1 MSLSNQFKTD
11 KKAEIEGKRV
21 EYAENKDGTIPTFI
35 IGRANRTN
43 RRYSQALERLTKPH
57 RAALKLNSLPKEKAE
72 EIWRDVFIEGNLHGW
87 ENVKM
92 SDVTGNEQ
100 DEGYAEFTKENA
112 VLLFKNLPDLYDD
125 LSGRANDAAE
135 FRIASMEE
143 EAKN

>member
-11 KKAEIEGKRV
+11 KKAETEGIRV
-21 EYAENKDGTIPTFI
+21 EYAENEDGTIPTFI

-57 RAALKLNSLPKEKAE
+57 RRALEMKTLPKEKAE

-87 ENVKM
+87 ENVRN
-92 SDVTGNEQ
+92 SDVTGNKQ
-100 DEGYAEFTKENA
+100 DEGYAEFTKDNA
-112 VLLFKNLPDLYDD
+112 ISLFKNLPDLYDD
-125 LSGRANDAAE
+125 LSARANDAAN
-135 FRIASMEE
+135 FRVESMEE